1 MTVKIISYPSGEVL
15 ASDIAYENGSVSTL
29 TYRELSVGEKV
40 QIFFDISSQYSP
52 PGPYRKAHVNFA
64 YSYER

>member
-15 ASDIAYENGSVSTL
+15 ASDISYENGSVNTL

-40 QIFFDISSQYSP
+40 QIFLI
-52 PGPYRKAHVNFA
+52 
-64 YSYER
+64 